1 MYRWWKSFVQTA
13 YDSMTVW
20 WQVLNIYATHIYI
33 YIYKG
38 LTTDRTTYG
47 KYYTIQRAWN
57 ENNNKH
63 NNHST
68 HIPLQCSTVWI
79 SVNRM
84 SGCRIIVC
92 QNPVSVTDRVQYI
105 RGWWGVC
112 GVTGTSSVQSD
123 CLWKE
128 LVSQSA
134 GEGSAIT
141 SVWW

>member
-1 MYRWWKSFVQTA
+1 
-13 YDSMTVW
+13 
-20 WQVLNIYATHIYI
+20 
-33 YIYKG
+33 
-38 LTTDRTTYG
+38 
-47 KYYTIQRAWN
+47 
-57 ENNNKH
+57 
-63 NNHST
+63 
-68 HIPLQCSTVWI
+68 
-79 SVNRM
+79 M

-141 SVWW
+141 SV